1 MSDIDEIFGVEPPK
15 TTEPAPEQP
24 VGVNLEATVEKFKN
38 HKKEYHTGSHS
49 KYLIFLHMIFVC
61 KYRKHLLQGSMDDD
75 MKKLLQDA
83 ADEMGVGMEIAESD
97 RNHIHMLLDVPPTM
111 SPSSVAAKLK
121 QLSTYRIWQS
131 READL
136 KKHFWKE
143 RTFWSDGYFVCS
155 TGDASVET
163 IRKYIQEQG

>member
-1 MSDIDEIFGVEPPK
+1 MSEIDEIFGDTKPTDVNPPVDQTK
-15 TTEPAPEQP
+15 
-24 VGVNLEATVEKFKN
+24 LEATVEKFKK

-75 MKKLLQDA
+75 MKKLLQNA

-121 QLSTYRIWQS
+121 QLSTYRIWHS
-131 READL
+131 REDDL
-136 KKHFWKE
+136 KKQFWKE